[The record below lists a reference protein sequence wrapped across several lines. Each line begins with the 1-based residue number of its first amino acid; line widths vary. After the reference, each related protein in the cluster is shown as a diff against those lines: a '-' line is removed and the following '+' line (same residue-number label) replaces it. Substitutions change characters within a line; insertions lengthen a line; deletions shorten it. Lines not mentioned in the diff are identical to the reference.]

1 MIKNHHHRTNKE
13 SQILKLVNDLDK
25 LRAIFTDDGAKKN
38 QVTNDHVKDISFS
51 FCNMN

>member
-25 LRAIFTDDGAKKN
+25 LRAIFTDDGAKKI
-38 QVTNDHVKDISFS
+38 K
-51 FCNMN
+51 